1 MLDLLDRLP
10 EWVGVVG
17 EWIAVVIVG
26 IGGVALIVLI
36 CGIIV
41 WFITYMIWLFKSKE

>member
-1 MLDLLDRLP
+1 MLERLP
-10 EWVGVVG
+10 DWVRVAG
-17 EWIAVVIVG
+17 EWIAAVIVG

-41 WFITYMIWLFKSKE
+41 WFISYMIWLFKTKE